1 VTAAASRRDRLAGL
15 DGLRALAAIAVL
27 TYHVA
32 EWSGF
37 SFAGPVTSALWELK
51 GGVAVFFVISG
62 TVLYLPYAR
71 AIRDQEIL
79 PDWRKYAR
87 RRVVRIIPAYWLALT
102 TFAVGPFS
110 AGVLGPG
117 LWRYYG
123 LSQIY
128 SSDTVL
134 SGLGD
139 AWSLCV
145 EVSFYA
151 LLPVFAL
158 IAARLARR
166 AGPRLAS
173 RAQLAL
179 TGLAALLSIAL
190 RWRLASSLVAPPQGH
205 GLGLAVAL
213 PGFLDWF
220 AIGMGLAVFA
230 AQREAGRALGR
241 PLEALS
247 RRPRTCV
254 VLALVAFAAGIP
266 GQRGDMFLP
275 WYGLMTHLA
284 LGIGSSFLV
293 LAAVARHGPGETRSS
308 ARLLSGRSL
317 TWLGTIS
324 YGIYLWNRIVLQLI
338 DRQPEPRDLTST
350 MLIWLVVL
358 CATIGLAAASWY
370 LVERPLQRA
379 LRARE
384 DRARRGGHTPDL
396 DAGVHS
402 VTERLNSPGVAVDHL
417 A

>member
-1 VTAAASRRDRLAGL
+1 MSVTASPRARLAGL

-37 SFAGPVTSALWELK
+37 SFAGPFASVLWELK

-71 AIRDQEIL
+71 AIRDQDAL
-79 PDWRKYAR
+79 PDWRRYAR
-87 RRVVRIIPAYWLALT
+87 RRVVRIVPAYWLALT
-102 TFAVGPFS
+102 ACALGPFS

-128 SSDTVL
+128 SSDTL
-134 SGLGD
+134 LRGLGG

-151 LLPVFAL
+151 VLPVLAL
-158 IAARLARR
+158 IAACLARR
-166 AGPRLAS
+166 AGPRLAP
-173 RAQLAL
+173 RAQVVLVGAM
-179 TGLAALLSIAL
+179 AVVSIAL
-190 RWRLASSLVAPPQGH
+190 RWIVAGSLIAPAQGH
-205 GLGLAVAL
+205 GLSLTVAL

-230 AQREAGRALGR
+230 AQCEAGRACCR
-241 PLEALS
+241 PLAALS
-247 RRPRTCV
+247 CRPGACV
-254 VLALVAFAAGIP
+254 VLGLLAFIAGVP
-266 GQRGDMFLP
+266 AQQADMFLP
-275 WYGLMTHLA
+275 WYGLLTHLA
-284 LGIGSSFLV
+284 LGVGSAFLV
-293 LAAVARHGPGETRSS
+293 LAAIGPPRTRQSRS
-308 ARLLSGRSL
+308 WAPRLNGRSL

-324 YGIYLWNRIVLQLI
+324 YGIYLWNRLVLQLI
-338 DRQPEPRDLTST
+338 HRQPEPRGLLGTIV
-350 MLIWLVVL
+350 IWLIVMG
-358 CATIGLAAASWY
+358 ATIALAAVSWY

-379 LRARE
+379 LRASENRV
-384 DRARRGGHTPDL
+384 RGGGRSPIL
-396 DAGVHS
+396 DAGVQS